1 MNAGRLIARVT
12 IGGVF
17 VAHGTQKLFGWFGGP
32 GLDGAGGMMESLELR
47 PGRRNAL
54 AASLSE
60 TLGGAM
66 LALGALTPVA
76 AAALSGTMFTAIRKV
91 HLDNG
96 FFSANGGYEFN
107 LTLIA
112 ALAAL
117 VDGGPGSPSV
127 DEALGLHDTGP
138 AWAIAAIG
146 AGAAGSTL
154 AIEAGKRYEQGSA
167 GDGSASGRFAREQAG
182 DPQPSGVDS

>member
-1 MNAGRLIARVT
+1 MNTGRLFARAAV
-12 IGGVF
+12 GGLF
-17 VAHGTQKLFGWFGGP
+17 AAHGTQKLFGWFGGP
-32 GLDGAGGMMESLELR
+32 GLEGASEVMESLELR

-60 TLGGAM
+60 TVGGT
-66 LALGALTPVA
+66 LLILGAFTPVA
-76 AAALSGTMFTAIRKV
+76 AAALSGSMFTAIRKV
-91 HLDNG
+91 SFSKG
-96 FFSANGGYEFN
+96 FFNAAGGYEFQ

-127 DEALGLHDTGP
+127 DSALGIDETGP
-138 AWAIAAIG
+138 AWALAAIA

-154 AIEAGKRYEQGSA
+154 AVEAGKRLEQEKPSG
-167 GDGSASGRFAREQAG
+167 SGRFAREQAPEAETAG
-182 DPQPSGVDS
+182 TSS